1 MKVIH
6 RFRKDHHVEKLLCQM
21 TAGIIFIAMLSLLS
35 ACQSDAAISSEEGN
49 ASESAF
55 DTEVQSMQALPE
67 EPLSSSDYI
76 YEEFEDGTLRLVAYQ
91 PETPCLQGAVLEVP
105 AELDGKKVT
114 VIGEGCFADKEAF
127 ERGVPGVVISLPEG
141 ITTIEDHILN
151 RWVRKLEVPDSVM
164 EIAEEAFYWLYQE
177 SEWQALNDII
187 IGCSR
192 ASLAEQ
198 YARDRKLR
206 YIYPDD
212 NWRKDEAFLEL
223 QDRKGYQYFEQYR
236 IEGTLTDFI
245 VIEYW
250 DNEASSSWWLYD
262 LVVLDKSSGEEVQ
275 RLQQKDAEFPYHG
288 YYGRNLIDEGDADFD
303 GEPELL
309 LFQDTIG
316 NQEAAIYRCY
326 HWDEVQRQYVEYESF
341 CGIHNP
347 YIDEEDQVIRGFS
360 RGSATTH
367 YESIYV
373 FRNGEFILVEEKEV
387 IFTEEGNEL

>member
-1 MKVIH
+1 MQNTVIKKGNKVMKRI
-6 RFRKDHHVEKLLCQM
+6 EKLSENHRVERLLYQM

-35 ACQSDAAISSEEGN
+35 ACQSDAAISSEE
-49 ASESAF
+49 
-55 DTEVQSMQALPE
+55 
-67 EPLSSSDYI
+67 PLSSSDYI

-91 PETPCLQGAVLEVP
+91 PESPCPQGTVLEVP

-151 RWVRKLEVPDSVM
+151 RWVRKLEVPDSVT

-177 SEWQALNDII
+177 REWQALNDII
-187 IGCSR
+187 IGCSKD
-192 ASLAEQ
+192 SLAEQ

-223 QDRKGYQYFEQYR
+223 QDRKGYQYYEQYR
-236 IEGTLTDFI
+236 IEGTLTDFV

-341 CGIHNP
+341 CGIRNP
-347 YIDEEDQVIRGFS
+347 YIDEEAQVIRGFS